1 MSLSASWKLL
11 TGDVGL
17 DHGVCR
23 LTQQITD
30 FHTETNTAIGQQ
42 FVQAILP
49 HEYIQLPLLA

>member
-1 MSLSASWKLL
+1 MSASWKLL